1 MRTVQWILLS
11 AVCVVL
17 LPAAASGQ
25 TGSCL
30 AAIDDDGLSA
40 AACVDGLTQQDCTIL
55 DGSWDSDTCA
65 QRGSWDGA
73 CLGSSPIGD
82 ICALLVIQPNGFT
95 SQDLCEDPDLLNGTW
110 LGDGSTCQQVPTLP
124 RVGQAA
130 LVLILLAGALVIL
143 TLNGKIG
150 FA

>member
-1 MRTVQWILLS
+1 MRAVQLILVS

-30 AAIDDDGLSA
+30 ATLEDDGPSA
-40 AACVDGLTQQDCTIL
+40 AACVDGVTQQDCTTL
-55 DGSWDSDTCA
+55 DGVWGSSTCA

-73 CLGSSPIGD
+73 CIGSSPIGD
-82 ICALLVIQPNGFT
+82 ICALLVIQPNGST
-95 SQDLCEDPDLLNGTW
+95 SQDLCEDPDFLDGLW

-124 RVGQAA
+124 KVGQAA

-143 TLNGKIG
+143 TLQGKIRV
-150 FA
+150 A